1 MMFYLL
7 LRFKFKMLYHEKRFL
22 IFLILVSTKK
32 HVNTNV
38 LNKYL
43 PKSGFTSTRISEM
56 SCVLLRPWLPVC
68 YNRFSFVSSVAAAVC
83 WETAVSQ
90 LGAGQL
96 LVTRG

>member
-1 MMFYLL
+1 M
-7 LRFKFKMLYHEKRFL
+7 
-22 IFLILVSTKK
+22 ST
-32 HVNTNV
+32 HIHV
-38 LNKYL
+38 LNKYS
-43 PKSGFTSTRISEM
+43 PKSGFTSLRINVLC
-56 SCVLLRPWLPVC
+56 CVLLLRPCLTVC